1 MGIRVEKH
9 TSNVQTF
16 NRSMHPRV
24 QSVLASRHC
33 GSSRAKVRLHEKGK
47 AVYFSK
53 HPSIRGLDTGPEEVI
68 MRKDRDK
75 KYKLQFQFLNGSKR
89 DQRLSS
95 KKPMMDIVSNCFRGR
110 SALSASSGRLI
121 GYRLTAEKSDESEL
135 DLTIG

>member
-1 MGIRVEKH
+1 MYVFIIIFIDVKKKLRIFQLIVGIRVEKH

-53 HPSIRGLDTGPEEVI
+53 HPSIRGLDTGPEGMSYEP
-68 MRKDRDK
+68 
-75 KYKLQFQFLNGSKR
+75 KR
-89 DQRLSS
+89 NAMNLS
-95 KKPMMDIVSNCFRGR
+95 R
-110 SALSASSGRLI
+110 
-121 GYRLTAEKSDESEL
+121 EKE
-135 DLTIG
+135 G